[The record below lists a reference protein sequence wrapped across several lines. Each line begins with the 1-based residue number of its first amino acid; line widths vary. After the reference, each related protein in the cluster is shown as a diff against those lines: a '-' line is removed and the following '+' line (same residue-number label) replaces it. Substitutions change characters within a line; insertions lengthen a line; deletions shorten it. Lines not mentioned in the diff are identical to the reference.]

1 MNRTLIGKVVNVVGL
16 KGELKIYNYSENK
29 ERFEE
34 LTRVFLENTP
44 FEIKSV
50 RYIKE
55 TVILKLL
62 GIDDR
67 NQAEKYKGK
76 NVYIESKDLKILPED
91 TYYIFELIG
100 ISVIEENGRFLG
112 KVSNVIQ
119 NRAHDIFEVEN
130 EENRSK
136 FLIPSVEE
144 FILNIDMESRTM
156 TVRLIEG
163 LLDE

>member
-1 MNRTLIGKVVNVVGL
+1 VVGL
-16 KGELKIYNYSENK
+16 KGELKIYHYSDNK

-34 LTRVFLENTP
+34 LTKVFLENIP
-44 FEIKSV
+44 YEIKSV
-50 RYIKE
+50 RYVKE
-55 TVILKLL
+55 TVVLKLH

-67 NQAEKYKGK
+67 SQAEKYKGK
-76 NVYIESKDLKILPED
+76 NVYIDREDLRTLPED

-100 ISVIEENGRFLG
+100 LRVVEENGNFLG
-112 KVSNVIQ
+112 TVSNVIQ
-119 NRAHDIFEVEN
+119 NRAHDLFEVECV
-130 EENRSK
+130 NRSK

-144 FILNIDMESRTM
+144 FILNLDMENRTM

>member
-1 MNRTLIGKVVNVVGL
+1 MDRILIGQVVNVVGL
-16 KGELKIYNYSENK
+16 KGELKIYHYSDNK

-34 LTRVFLENTP
+34 LTKVLLENIP
-44 FEIKSV
+44 YEIKSV
-50 RYIKE
+50 RYVKE
-55 TVILKLL
+55 TVVLKLH

-67 NQAEKYKGK
+67 SQAEKYKGK
-76 NVYIESKDLKILPED
+76 NVYIDREDLRTLPED

-100 ISVIEENGRFLG
+100 LRVVEENGNFLG
-112 KVSNVIQ
+112 TVSNVIQ
-119 NRAHDIFEVEN
+119 NRAHDLFEVECV
-130 EENRSK
+130 NRSK

-144 FILNIDMESRTM
+144 FILNLDMENRTM